1 MQPNPDVHLLA
12 LRLSLW
18 NLSMLKWKATMN
30 WLHPNLP
37 KGSCYTLE
45 YNFRCKK
52 EDICDVSLDGCQ
64 WALGTASWFV
74 NPIKLSTYSSVRI
87 VPVKRSSYSNSN
99 LIAVFSSA
107 WKPQSTELSSEVG
120 ATKAKRKTEAPCQTT
135 CLGWNLQEGTSRTDR
150 VWGNHGC
157 AVKCFWDSH
166 QLTTF
171 VYPNHIPRLSCFQQD
186 NNQKY
191 TSHLASSFIEEQ
203 GIHWSKNPPE

>member
-1 MQPNPDVHLLA
+1 MQPNPDVQLLE
-12 LRLSLW
+12 LQFSLW
-18 NLSMLKWKATMN
+18 NLSMLKWTATMN

-45 YNFRCKK
+45 CNF
-52 EDICDVSLDGCQ
+52 DL
-64 WALGTASWFV
+64 L
-74 NPIKLSTYSSVRI
+74 
-87 VPVKRSSYSNSN
+87 
-99 LIAVFSSA
+99 
-107 WKPQSTELSSEVG
+107 SEVG
-120 ATKAKRKTEAPCQTT
+120 ATKAKRKTETPCQTT
-135 CLGWNLQEGTSRTDR
+135 CLGWNRQEGNSRTDR

-191 TSHLASSFIEEQ
+191 TSHLASSFMEEQ